1 MRKILFLFSFLIGA
15 TAIAQ
20 VNNET
25 NNDSVTGIKK
35 TLLEFSKEKGYP
47 LTTGYFPV
55 GFFDI
60 DLKTLVKYNNHEGLR
75 LGVGGLTNDK
85 LFEKYRFGGYVAY
98 GFKDEEFKYSLGGS
112 ARVNKDKKTW
122 ISLYYTDDIKEIGT
136 YDFLTDA
143 RFYSLFEPRL
153 LNVIEFYDYKE
164 WQANIQSE
172 LSPSIWTEFRVAH
185 SDVNNFED
193 YYFIDEGK
201 TYNQYKLAEAI
212 LSFRVK
218 LKTDTIVNDDG
229 NRVPTDRLPKISTQI
244 TKGFKDVAGS
254 DFNYAKFGLK
264 LDYEIKRKN
273 LSSTSF
279 ILQSEIAT
287 GDLPLT
293 HLFHAFPNQP
303 IKETVF
309 KRFSVAGVQSFE
321 TMYFGEFFSD
331 KLAMLQMKH
340 TFRRF
345 RLAEKWNPEL
355 VLISRHAIG
364 DMKDTDRHF
373 GIPFN
378 TLDHPYNE
386 AGLELN
392 KIALGFGL
400 SFAYRYGY
408 YSLPNF
414 EDNISF
420 KFTFNLK
427 V

>member
-1 MRKILFLFSFLIGA
+1 MRKLVFLLTLLIGFSA
-15 TAIAQ
+15 LAQ
-20 VNNET
+20 QPNQTE
-25 NNDSVTGIKK
+25 NDSLTGIKK
-35 TLLEFSKEKGYP
+35 TLADFSERKGHP

-60 DLKTLVKYNNHEGLR
+60 DLKTLIKYNDHEGLR
-75 LGVGGLTNDK
+75 LGVGGVTNDK
-85 LFEKYRFGGYVAY
+85 FFEKYRLGGYVAY
-98 GFKDEEFKYSLGGS
+98 GFKDEVFKYSLGGS
-112 ARVNKDKKTW
+112 ARVNKEKKAW
-122 ISLYYTDDIKEIGT
+122 ISLYYTDDINEIGS

-143 RFYSLFEPRL
+143 RFFSLFEPRR
-153 LNVIEFYDYKE
+153 LNVIQFYDYTQ
-164 WQANIQSE
+164 WQANIQTE
-172 LSPSIWTEFRVAH
+172 LSPKILTELRVAH
-185 SDVNNFED
+185 NDVSNFED
-193 YYFIDEGK
+193 YYFLNDGK
-201 TYNQYKLAEAI
+201 NYNEYKLAEAV
-212 LSFRVK
+212 LSFRIK
-218 LKTDTIVNDDG
+218 LNTDSIVNDDG
-229 NRVPTDRLPKISTQI
+229 KKVATDRLPKVSSQI

-254 DFNYAKFGLK
+254 DFDYAKFGLK

-303 IKETVF
+303 LKS
-309 KRFSVAGVQSFE
+309 KLLDRFSVAGVQSFE
-321 TMYFGEFFSD
+321 TMYFGEFYSD
-331 KLAMLQMKH
+331 KLAMLQIKH

-355 VLISRHAIG
+355 VVIARHAIG

-386 AGLELN
+386 AGFELN
-392 KIALGFGL
+392 KIAVGFGL

-414 EDNISF
+414 EDNVSF

-427 V
+427 I

>member
-1 MRKILFLFSFLIGA
+1 MRKFIFLFTLLLASSAF
-15 TAIAQ
+15 AQ
-20 VNNET
+20 EENEAQK
-25 NNDSVTGIKK
+25 DSISGIKK
-35 TLLEFSKEKGYP
+35 TLSDFNKKKGYP
-47 LTTGYFPV
+47 LKNGYFPV

-60 DLKTLVKYNNHEGLR
+60 DLKTLFKYNDREGFR
-75 LGVGGLTNDK
+75 LGVGGETNDK
-85 LFEKYRFGGYVAY
+85 LFEKYRLGGYIAY
-98 GFKDEEFKYSLGGS
+98 GFKDQKFKYSLGGS
-112 ARVNKDKKTW
+112 ARVNKEKKAW
-122 ISLYYTDDIKEIGT
+122 VSVYYTDDIKEIGT

-153 LNVIEFYDYKE
+153 VNITDFYKYTQ

-172 LSPSIWTEFRVAH
+172 LSPKILTELRVQH
-185 SDVNNFED
+185 TDVRNFED
-193 YYFIDEGK
+193 YYFIIDGK
-201 TYNQYKLAEAI
+201 GLNEYKLAEAI
-212 LSFRVK
+212 FSFRIK
-218 LKTDTIVNDDG
+218 LKTDSIVNENG
-229 NRVPTDRLPKISTQI
+229 KKVATDILPQVSTQI
-244 TKGFKDVAGS
+244 TKGFKDIAGS
-254 DFNYAKFGLK
+254 DFGYAKFGLK

-279 ILQSEIAT
+279 LLQSEIAT
-287 GDLPLT
+287 GDVPLT

-303 IKETVF
+303 VKD
-309 KRFSVAGVQSFE
+309 KLSQRFSVAGVQSFE
-321 TMYFGEFFSD
+321 TMYFGEFYSD

-345 RLAEKWNPEL
+345 KLAEKWNPEL

-364 DMKDTDRHF
+364 DMSDTDRHF

-392 KIALGFGL
+392 KIAIGFGL

-414 EDNISF
+414 EDNVSF

-427 V
+427 I